1 MGIIADRE
9 MIDLLTYIN
18 VNLLG
23 LKPFHLNLFKT
34 GIIIL
39 CTAIG
44 VWLLASKAMVK
55 RMMAVVAHL
64 NRMSMSQHRK
74 VAWLLGAFFATFL
87 IYLRIRQY
95 FELQTMW
102 DMAVEANVAWHMVHG
117 PWFFNSLDNTSFLGG
132 HFSPVFV
139 LIGLAY
145 RLVEHPLTLLVV
157 QSVALGIGAVAVYY
171 LALLRCVHFA
181 LACVVVLFYL
191 FNPYLHHSN
200 AHDFHLSPLTIPA
213 VLWMLVFV
221 ESGKQSLAAAA
232 ALLAFSIEESILLP
246 LAGCGLYLAAFRPG
260 WRIFGTG
267 LALCAVLYFVFII
280 KVVFPFFS
288 PYPGLFFWH
297 RYANLGTDLSDAL
310 IHLLSNP
317 FWAGYETLVAR
328 NQYVYLLYFLIPV
341 VFLPLFAWREACL
354 LIVPLSIMFLSQNS
368 GMNKLGFHYSA
379 PALPF
384 LFFGVVHGLSNA
396 VRLIERRW
404 SSAQLRWNIV
414 LAGMLFMIALNVYRS
429 PGYDIGKTNPEF
441 AASAFE
447 IAGLVPPDAAVAT
460 DVRFAPLLINR
471 HRICKISVIAGEL
484 CDWTIADGKPSSDS
498 DVGNRRP
505 VPQWVPDYVVIGTE
519 PGKTSALKL
528 QQQRE
533 FAEWLTTVQGYEE
546 MRNQNG
552 IMLFRYRG
560 EPS

>member
-1 MGIIADRE
+1 MAE
-9 MIDLLTYIN
+9 LLTYIN
-18 VNLLG
+18 ITLG

-39 CTAIG
+39 CVAAG
-44 VWLLASKAMVK
+44 VGLLLSRVTVK
-55 RMMAVVAHL
+55 QMMAVVARL
-64 NRMSMSQHRK
+64 NSMSRSQHRK
-74 VAWLLGAFFATFL
+74 VAWMLGAAFAAFL
-87 IYLRIRQY
+87 IHLRIRQY

-145 RLVEHPLTLLVV
+145 RLVEHPLTLLVI

-171 LALLRCVHFA
+171 LALLRCVHSS
-181 LACVVVLFYL
+181 LACAAVLLYVS
-191 FNPYLHHSN
+191 NPYIHHSN

-221 ESGKQSLAAAA
+221 ESGKQGLAAAA
-232 ALLAFSIEESILLP
+232 AFLAFLIEESILLP
-246 LAGCGLYLAAFRPG
+246 LAGCGVYLAAFRSG
-260 WRIFGTG
+260 WRIFGAG
-267 LALCAVLYFVFII
+267 LALCAVIYFVLII

-297 RYANLGTDLSDAL
+297 RYANLGTDLNDAL
-310 IHLLSNP
+310 MRLIDNP
-317 FWAGYETLVAR
+317 LWAIKETLISR
-328 NQYVYLLYFLIPV
+328 NQYVYLFYFMIPAA
-341 VFLPLFAWREACL
+341 FLPLFAWREACL
-354 LIVPLSIMFLSQNS
+354 LVVPLSIMFLSQNA

-384 LFFGVVHGLSNA
+384 LFFGVVHGLSNV

-404 SSAQLRWNIV
+404 NSAQLRWNII

-429 PGYDIGKTNPEF
+429 PGYDIGATDPKYS
-441 AASAFE
+441 AAAFE

-471 HRICKISVIAGEL
+471 HRICKTNVIAGTL
-484 CDWTIADGKPSSDS
+484 CDWTMIDGNPSSGS
-498 DVGNRRP
+498 DAGDRRD
-505 VPQWVPDYVVIGTE
+505 VPQWVPDYVVIGGE
-519 PGKTSALKL
+519 PGKTSLQKL

-533 FAEWLTTVQGYEE
+533 FAEWLTTVKGYEE
-546 MRNQNG
+546 IRSQNG
-552 IMLFRYRG
+552 IMLLHYRVK
-560 EPS
+560 PS

>member
-1 MGIIADRE
+1 

-39 CTAIG
+39 CTVIG
-44 VWLLASKAMVK
+44 VWLLTSKAMVK

-74 VAWLLGAFFATFL
+74 VAWSLGSLFATFL

-95 FELQTMW
+95 FELQTNW

-145 RLVEHPLTLLVV
+145 RLVEHPLTLLVI

-171 LALLRCVHFA
+171 LVLLRCVHSS
-181 LACVVVLFYL
+181 LACVAVLAYVS
-191 FNPYLHHSN
+191 NPYVHHGN

-221 ESGKQSLAAAA
+221 ESGRQGLAAAA
-232 ALLAFSIEESILLP
+232 AFLAFSIEESILLP
-246 LAGCGLYLAAFRPG
+246 LAGCGLYLAAFRPD
-260 WRIFGTG
+260 RRLFGAG
-267 LALCAVLYFVFII
+267 LALCAVLYFVLIV
-280 KVVFPFFS
+280 KVVFPIFS
-288 PYPGLFFWH
+288 PYSELFFWH

-310 IHLLSNP
+310 IHLLRNP
-317 FWAGYETLVAR
+317 IWAGYETLVSR
-328 NQYVYLLYFLIPV
+328 NQYVYLFYFLV
-341 VFLPLFAWREACL
+341 SVAFLPLFAWREACL
-354 LIVPLSIMFLSQNS
+354 LVVPLSIMFLTQNT

-396 VRLIERRW
+396 VRLIEQRW
-404 SSAQLRWNIV
+404 RSTRPLWSIV
-414 LAGMLFMIALNVYRS
+414 FAGMLFLIALNTYRS
-429 PGYDIGKTNPEF
+429 PGYDIGETNPEF

-471 HRICKISVIAGEL
+471 HRICKINVIAGAL
-484 CDWTIADGKPSSDS
+484 CDWTIADGKPSSGS
-498 DVGNRRP
+498 DAGNRRP
-505 VPQWVPDYVVIGTE
+505 APQWAPDYVVIGAE

-546 MRNQNG
+546 IRSQDG
-552 IMLFRYRG
+552 IKLWRYRG
-560 EPS
+560 V